1 MTFIDFFA
9 GIGGFTEGL
18 KQAGMKCVGFCEA
31 DKWAI
36 KSYTAM
42 HEPNT
47 NSENKE
53 WFCDDI
59 TKAKSSEIPYAD
71 GWTAGFPCQDV
82 SVCGKMEG
90 LAGARS
96 GLFFEVIR
104 LLKGKNPEDK
114 PRWLLFE
121 NVKNLISVNGGE
133 DFTTFLAEISE
144 VGYDCEWQVINSKLF
159 VPQNRE
165 RIFIIGHLRGE
176 RPREVFPIAGDGA
189 ETTGGELI
197 EKISGRQGNRVY
209 CSGGIATCLT
219 ASTGGFFGKTGAYC
233 VGNSDGQCFID
244 LCFGNPRTTEIAR
257 CIKARYN
264 SGISNRAELSGVL
277 TASWQVR
284 RLTPRE
290 CFRLQGFSDA
300 QFDKAQAV
308 NSDNQLYR
316 QAGNS
321 VTVPVIRA
329 IGERLVRTYES

>member
-1 MTFIDFFA
+1 MTFIDYFA

-18 KQAGMKCVGFCEA
+18 KQAGMQCVGFCEA

-42 HEPNT
+42 HEP
-47 NSENKE
+47 SRKE
-53 WFCDDI
+53 WFCGDI

-90 LAGARS
+90 LSGARS
-96 GLFFEVIR
+96 GLFFEFVR
-104 LLKGKNPEDK
+104 LLKGKSPETR
-114 PRWLLFE
+114 PRWILLE
-121 NVKNLISVNGGE
+121 NVKNLISVNGGR
-133 DFTTFLAEISE
+133 DFAEILYQISE
-144 VGYDCEWQVINSKLF
+144 VGYDCEWEIINSKLF

-165 RIFIIGHLRGE
+165 RIFIIGHLRTGS
-176 RPREVFPIAGDGA
+176 PREVFPVAGAVGEA
-189 ETTGGELI
+189 TGGKLVEV
-197 EKISGRQGNRVY
+197 ISGRQGNRVY
-209 CSGGIATCLT
+209 CSQGISTCLT
-219 ASTGGFFGKTGAYC
+219 AQAGGFAGKTGAYC
-233 VGNSDGQCFID
+233 MGNPDGHCFID
-244 LCFGNPRTTEIAR
+244 LCIGNPQKTDIAR

-264 SGISNRAELSGVL
+264 SGISKRTELSGVL
-277 TASWQVR
+277 TTCGRIR

-290 CFRLQGFSDA
+290 CFRLQGFSDEM
-300 QFDKAQAV
+300 FEKAQEV

-329 IGERLVRTYES
+329 IGEGLVRAYET